1 MWRDPWPP
9 VPPNGRHVREPGNS
23 GTEQRLISY
32 GLVTTAAAGLLVW
45 LSGQLAGLLFGQTW
59 MHLSL
64 GDVAAVLWR
73 LPSTLGNPKLAWPAE
88 VRRALPGP
96 VGLYFSAALVVGG
109 IAGAIAA
116 TVRLAIQYL
125 PGRAP
130 GHRPGREHTRRHR
143 KGSVWASARELRLLY
158 VRRPRPGQVIVGRT
172 SRLAG
177 PAKGGRLLA
186 SEDCHS
192 VLIFGPTGSYKTS
205 GVLVP
210 GILDWQGPLLATS
223 VKPDVLRA
231 TMAQRARKGEITIID
246 PLGAS
251 GEVVAQWTPLASCGT
266 WAGAQQM
273 ALMLANATEQT
284 PTEEQRPE
292 HRFWK
297 TMGVKFLAPMLY
309 AAAVKGLAMRDVLHW
324 LDTREDDAVTEI
336 LEATGVQAAV
346 DAWNSSQWRTDR
358 ARDSLYATA
367 EEMLHVYQDER
378 IASWTEGHSLDV
390 DYFLSGE
397 NTIYLYAPAHQQRL
411 LRPLFETI
419 SQQVVA
425 AAQERAARS
434 PNGLLDPRLGLFLDE
449 AGNCAALSE
458 LDVLATTARGQGI
471 QLVTV
476 WHDRSQLEARYGA
489 KASTILNNH
498 RAKLFLSGLA
508 DLSALELGSRLIG
521 DRQQVEQ
528 SRSMGSDGRHSLNES
543 PLYRPLLAVEDLRR
557 LRPGEGVLLYG
568 HLRPTP
574 IRLRPFYVPAER
586 RRRRRLED
594 KAERQLRRGEQRRER
609 ATMRARQRA
618 EQAEREQTPQPSLTE
633 RLNAWLAGGRLP
645 TTGGQGAH
653 DDR

>member
-1 MWRDPWPP
+1 M
-9 VPPNGRHVREPGNS
+9 
-23 GTEQRLISY
+23 
-32 GLVTTAAAGLLVW
+32 
-45 LSGQLAGLLFGQTW
+45 
-59 MHLSL
+59 
-64 GDVAAVLWR
+64 
-73 LPSTLGNPKLAWPAE
+73 
-88 VRRALPGP
+88 
-96 VGLYFSAALVVGG
+96 
-109 IAGAIAA
+109 
-116 TVRLAIQYL
+116 
-125 PGRAP
+125 
-130 GHRPGREHTRRHR
+130 
-143 KGSVWASARELRLLY
+143 
-158 VRRPRPGQVIVGRT
+158 IVGRT

-177 PAKGGRLLA
+177 LAKGWRLLA

-192 VLIFGPTGSYKTS
+192 VLVFGPTGSFKTT
-205 GVLVP
+205 GLLVP

-231 TMAQRARKGEITIID
+231 TMAQRARKGEVTIID

-273 ALMLANATEQT
+273 AVMLANAIEQT

-297 TMGVKFLAPMLY
+297 TMGVKFLGPILY

-324 LDTREDDAVTEI
+324 LDTREDQQVTGI
-336 LEATGVQAAV
+336 LEATGVQAAL
-346 DAWNSSQWRTDR
+346 DAWNSSQTRGER

-367 EEMLHVYQDER
+367 EEVLHVYGNER
-378 IASWTEGHSLDV
+378 VAAWTEGHNLDV
-390 DYFLSGE
+390 DYFLSGD

-419 SQQVVA
+419 TQQVVA
-425 AAQERAARS
+425 TAQERAARS
-434 PNGLLDPRLGLFLDE
+434 PDGLLDPRLGLFLDE
-449 AGNCAALSE
+449 AGNCAALSD

-521 DRQQVEQ
+521 DRQLVEPAP
-528 SRSMGSDGRHSLNES
+528 SIGSDGRHSLNES
-543 PLYRPLLAVEDLRR
+543 GLYRPLLPVEDLRR

-574 IRLRPFYVPAER
+574 IRLRPFYTPGER
-586 RRRRRLED
+586 RRRQRLED
-594 KAERQLRRGEQRRER
+594 RAERHLQRGERRRER

-618 EQAEREQTPQPSLTE
+618 EEAGRPQPSLTG
-633 RLNAWLAGGRLP
+633 RLNHWLAGGRP
-645 TTGGQGAH
+645 RAEQEEAH